1 MVADSAQLV
10 DERPLRASLVRPAMA
25 SRWPAA
31 IVSRWA
37 VAVAAIQIS
46 QPLPVALPQ
55 QTPFPVRLVGG
66 VTVDKITLPLVEV
79 SAPEPLP
86 VNGEVSVDK
95 SVAVEVKSFDQPID
109 VGSFEQAVPVTQNE
123 PFAVS
128 GAVTVKEIQGKL
140 DVKVN
145 PLPGGLPLP

>member
-1 MVADSAQLV
+1 MTSSPEPRWFVL
-10 DERPLRASLVRPAMA
+10 AMA

-31 IVSRWA
+31 IVLAAWA
-37 VAVAAIQIS
+37 IAVAAIQILK

-55 QTPFPVRLVGG
+55 QKPFPVRLVGG
-66 VTVDKITLPLVEV
+66 VTVRHIDLPVVQV
-79 SAPEPLP
+79 SASEPLP
-86 VNGEVSVDK
+86 VSGEVSVEK
-95 SVAVEVKSFDQPID
+95 SVAVEVNSFEQPID

-123 PFAVS
+123 PFDVT

>member
-1 MVADSAQLV
+1 MTAPSEPRWFVL
-10 DERPLRASLVRPAMA
+10 AMA

-31 IVSRWA
+31 IVLAAWA
-37 VAVAAIQIS
+37 VAVAAIQILK

-66 VTVDKITLPLVEV
+66 VTVRNIDLPVVQV
-79 SAPEPLP
+79 SASEPLP
-86 VNGEVSVDK
+86 VSGEVNVEK
-95 SVAVEVKSFDQPID
+95 TVAVEVNSFEQPID

-123 PFAVS
+123 PFEVT
-128 GAVTVKEIQGKL
+128 GAVTVKQIQGKL

-145 PLPGGLPLP
+145 PLPGGLPIP

>member
-1 MVADSAQLV
+1 MTAPSEPRWFVL
-10 DERPLRASLVRPAMA
+10 AMA

-31 IVSRWA
+31 IVLAAWA
-37 VAVAAIQIS
+37 VAVAAIQILK

-66 VTVDKITLPLVEV
+66 VTVEKINLPVVQV
-79 SAPEPLP
+79 SASEPLP
-86 VNGEVSVDK
+86 VSGEVSDEK
-95 SVAVEVKSFDQPID
+95 TIGVEVESFKQPID

-123 PFAVS
+123 PFEVT
-128 GAVTVKEIQGKL
+128 GAVTVKQIQGKL

-145 PLPGGLPLP
+145 PLTGGLPIP